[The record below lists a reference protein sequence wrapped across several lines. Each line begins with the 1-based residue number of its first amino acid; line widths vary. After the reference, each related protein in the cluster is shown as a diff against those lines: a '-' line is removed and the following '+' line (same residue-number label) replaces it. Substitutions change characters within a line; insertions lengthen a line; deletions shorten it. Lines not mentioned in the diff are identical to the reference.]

1 MQAEK
6 IQAEKIQAEKI
17 QAGPMQVGV
26 FAKTFAGT
34 DPHAVLSACREAG
47 FDCVQYN
54 MACSGLAALPGS
66 IPKTS
71 ASKLTAAMHATG
83 IGIAALSATYNMT
96 DPDPDRRQAGR
107 ASFSMLA
114 DFAVAIGCPMLTVC
128 SGSLDAEDKWRHHPQ
143 NDAPESWQDMCR
155 EFESLCA
162 IAEARDLLIGV
173 EPEPANIVSSSARAA
188 NLLADFAGSPIRIIL
203 DPANLI
209 EGIPPERHR
218 PTIDEAFDRL
228 GPMIALA
235 HAKDRFADGRVA
247 PAGKGVVDWPHVL
260 HRLAKCGFGGPVIA
274 HGMTA
279 DEAADVAAFLAAQL
293 RQAGS

>member
-1 MQAEK
+1 MQAKKMQAEK
-6 IQAEKIQAEKI
+6 
-17 QAGPMQVGV
+17 MQVGV

-34 DPHAVLSACREAG
+34 DPHAVLSVCREAG

-54 MACSGLAALPGS
+54 MACSGLAALPDS
-66 IPKTS
+66 IPEPS
-71 ASKLTAAMHATG
+71 ADQLTTAARATG

-96 DPDPDRRQAGR
+96 DPHPDRRRAGR
-107 ASFSMLA
+107 ASFSVLA
-114 DFAVAIGCPMLTVC
+114 DFAAAIGCPMLTVC

-155 EFESLCA
+155 EFERLCA
-162 IAEARDLLIGV
+162 IAETRDLLIGV

-188 NLLADFAGSPIRIIL
+188 DLLADFAGSPIRIIL

-209 EGIPPERHR
+209 EGVPPDRHQ

-235 HAKDRFADGRVA
+235 HAKDRFPDGRVA
-247 PAGKGVVDWPHVL
+247 PAGKGVVDWSHVL
-260 HRLAKCGFGGPVIA
+260 HRLAMCGFDGPVIA

-279 DEAADVAAFLAAQL
+279 DEAADVAVFLTAQL
-293 RQAGS
+293 QQVGS

>member
-1 MQAEK
+1 MQG
-6 IQAEKIQAEKI
+6 
-17 QAGPMQVGV
+17 GPMQGGSMPVGV

-34 DPHAVLSACREAG
+34 DPHEVLSACRNAG
-47 FDCVQYN
+47 FDYVQYN
-54 MACSGLAALPGS
+54 MACSGLAALPDS
-66 IPKTS
+66 IPETS
-71 ASKLTAAMHATG
+71 ADQLTTAARATG

-96 DPDPDRRQAGR
+96 DPDPHRRRAGR
-107 ASFSMLA
+107 TSFSTLA
-114 DFAVAIGCPMLTVC
+114 DFAMAIGCPMLTVC
-128 SGSLDAEDKWRHHPQ
+128 SGSLDAEDKWRRHPQ
-143 NDAPESWQDMCR
+143 NDAPESWRDMCQ
-155 EFESLCA
+155 EFERLCA
-162 IAEARDLLIGV
+162 IAEARNLLIGV

-188 NLLADFAGSPIRIIL
+188 DLLADFAGSPIRIIL

-209 EGIPPERHR
+209 ESIPPDRHR

-260 HRLAKCGFGGPVIA
+260 HRLAACGFDGPVIA

-279 DEAADVAAFLAAQL
+279 DEAADVAVFLAAQL
-293 RQAGS
+293 QQVGS